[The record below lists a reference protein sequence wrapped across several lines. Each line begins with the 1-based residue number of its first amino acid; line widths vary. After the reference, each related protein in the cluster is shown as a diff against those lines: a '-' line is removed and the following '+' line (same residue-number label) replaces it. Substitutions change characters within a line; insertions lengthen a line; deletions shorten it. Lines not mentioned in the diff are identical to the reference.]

1 MLLTTLMIG
10 LVLGGT
16 YALVALG
23 LSMQYGIARIMNLAH
38 GEFMIAA
45 AFCAYVLFN
54 GAGLPPLVTL
64 LIALPLG
71 YGLSWLVYSVMMH
84 PLVKRAPN
92 RGQLEA
98 DSILATFGL
107 LFILQGIMLL
117 VFGSDFTS
125 YSYLNH
131 PINLWGTNI
140 AANRLVA
147 FIVSLTLGLGL
158 YVLITRTRW
167 GATLR
172 AVALSPASAPL
183 VGIQVDKVAR
193 QAFAIGGSLAAG
205 GGVLVSMFVTFSAA
219 GGVVFTMKA
228 LIVVIMG
235 GTGNLMGAII
245 AGLALGIIETFVT
258 SYIDP
263 GLSLASVYILF
274 IIVLLWRPQGLFG
287 TARS

>member
-1 MLLTTLMIG
+1 MLVSNLLFG

-23 LSMQYGIARIMNLAH
+23 LSMQYGISRIMNLAH

-45 AFCAYVLFN
+45 AFCAYILFDYAN
-54 GAGLPPLVTL
+54 LSPLVTL
-64 LIALPLG
+64 LIAPVIG
-71 YGLSWLVYSVMMH
+71 FGISWVIYTVMMH
-84 PLVKRAPN
+84 PLVKRAAN

-107 LFILQGIMLL
+107 LFVLQGVMLV

-125 YSYLNH
+125 YSYLNT
-131 PINLWGTNI
+131 PVNI
-140 AANRLVA
+140 FGVTIAVSRVIALVL
-147 FIVSLTLGLGL
+147 SLTLGGGL
-158 YVLITRTRW
+158 YFLITHTRW

-172 AVALSPASAPL
+172 AVALSPESAPL
-183 VGIQVDKVAR
+183 VGIEVDKVAR
-193 QAFAIGGSLAAG
+193 GAFSIGGALAAS

-235 GTGNLMGAII
+235 GVGNLMGALV
-245 AGLALGIIETFVT
+245 AGLALGVIETFVT
-258 SYIDP
+258 SYVDP
-263 GLSLASVYILF
+263 GLSLASTYLLF
-274 IIVLLWRPQGLFG
+274 IVVLLWRPQGLFG
-287 TARS
+287 SARS

>member
-1 MLLTTLMIG
+1 MLLSTLMFG

-45 AFCAYVLFN
+45 AFCTYVLFN
-54 GAGLPPLVTL
+54 AAGFSPLLTL

-71 YGLSWLVYSVMMH
+71 YGLSWLVYAVMMH
-84 PLVKRAPN
+84 PLVKRATN
-92 RGQLEA
+92 QGQLEA

-107 LFILQGIMLL
+107 LFILQGVMLIT
-117 VFGSDFTS
+117 FGSDFTN
-125 YSYLNH
+125 YSYLNN
-131 PINLWGTNI
+131 PVDLFGTTV
-140 AANRLVA
+140 AASRIVA
-147 FIVSLTLGLGL
+147 FALSLSLGLSL
-158 YVLITRTRW
+158 YVLIARTRW

-172 AVALSPASAPL
+172 AVALSPDSAPL

-193 QAFAIGGSLAAG
+193 QAFAIGGALAAG
-205 GGVLVSMFVTFSAA
+205 GGVLVSMFVTFSAS

-235 GTGNLMGAII
+235 GTGNLMGAIV
-245 AGLALGIIETFVT
+245 AGLALGVIETFVT

-263 GLSLASVYILF
+263 GLSLASVYLLF

-287 TARS
+287 SARS

>member
-1 MLLTTLMIG
+1 MLISTLMFG

-23 LSMQYGIARIMNLAH
+23 LSMQYGISRIMNLAH

-45 AFCAYVLFN
+45 AFCAYVLFDF
-54 GAGLPPLVTL
+54 AGLSPLVTL
-64 LIALPLG
+64 LIAPLIG
-71 YGLSWLVYSVMMH
+71 FALSWLIYTVMMH
-84 PLVKRAPN
+84 PLVKRSTN

-107 LFILQGIMLL
+107 LFILQGIMLV

-125 YSYLNH
+125 YSYLNI
-131 PINLWGTNI
+131 PVDIFGVTI
-140 AANRLVA
+140 AVSRIIA
-147 FIVSLTLGLGL
+147 FVLSVSMGLGL
-158 YVLITRTRW
+158 YVLITRSRW

-172 AVALSPASAPL
+172 AVALSPESAPL

-193 QAFAIGGSLAAG
+193 QAFAIGGALAAS
-205 GGVLVSMFVTFSAA
+205 GGVLVSMFVTFSAT

-235 GTGNLMGAII
+235 GVGNLMGALI
-245 AGLALGIIETFVT
+245 AGLALGVIETFVT

-263 GLSLASVYILF
+263 GLSLASTYLLF

-287 TARS
+287 SARS

>member
-1 MLLTTLMIG
+1 MLMSNLMFG

-23 LSMQYGIARIMNLAH
+23 LSMQYGISRIMNLAH

-45 AFCAYVLFN
+45 AFCAYVLFDYS
-54 GAGLPPLVTL
+54 GLSPLVTL
-64 LIALPLG
+64 LVAPVIGFA
-71 YGLSWLVYSVMMH
+71 LSWVIYTVMMH
-84 PLVKRAPN
+84 PLVKRSAN

-107 LFILQGIMLL
+107 LFILQGIMLV

-125 YSYLNH
+125 YSYLNT
-131 PINLWGTNI
+131 PVDVFGVTI
-140 AANRLVA
+140 AVSRIIA
-147 FIVSLTLGLGL
+147 FVLSLSLALGL
-158 YVLITRTRW
+158 YFLITHTRW

-193 QAFAIGGSLAAG
+193 GAFAIGGALAAS
-205 GGVLVSMFVTFSAA
+205 GGVLVSMFVTFSAT

-235 GTGNLMGAII
+235 GVGNLMGALIS
-245 AGLALGIIETFVT
+245 GLALGVIETFVT

-263 GLSLASVYILF
+263 GLSLASTYLLF

-287 TARS
+287 SARS